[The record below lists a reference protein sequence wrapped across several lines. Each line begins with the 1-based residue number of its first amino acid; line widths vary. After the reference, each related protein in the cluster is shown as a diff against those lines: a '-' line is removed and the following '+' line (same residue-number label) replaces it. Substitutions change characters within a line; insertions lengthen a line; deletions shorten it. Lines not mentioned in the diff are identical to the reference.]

1 MRALYPSIRGR
12 LGATTQR
19 LRIRSN
25 LDSAGARRSSEPQGR
40 VAMTTDLLQSSR
52 SFIEGIIARIRLYWP
67 RIPPQ
72 DTRSR
77 TWSRRLASYNELPDL
92 YRPFFDALPAER
104 TEPFPYTVLTP
115 TFKDIPRRAE
125 REKLVCLLGDE
136 LLILEGIDDGL
147 AQTRF
152 PLNGHCLVERGVILL
167 QAWIT
172 IRGKT
177 SDGDLKSATL
187 RFNSVTDHIMA
198 PFVDRLRHSPAVPS
212 ALDLDSERARFN
224 YLAQTH
230 YKFYSHGRSSIQP
243 GARVQQILLQP
254 EIRRT
259 SFTLLGY
266 SLSRRLSP
274 AHLVVLTDTEL
285 ILIRDDES
293 QYWLKGA
300 AHGAIWSY
308 VPRNLIAS
316 LALTPGQHDL
326 LTFHATLRDGATL
339 RAPFES
345 SAEPDLRRLIQ
356 QLPA

>member
-1 MRALYPSIRGR
+1 
-12 LGATTQR
+12 
-19 LRIRSN
+19 
-25 LDSAGARRSSEPQGR
+25 
-40 VAMTTDLLQSSR
+40 MTTNLLHSSR
-52 SFIEGIIARIRLYWP
+52 SFIEGIIERVRASWP

-72 DTRSR
+72 DTRAR
-77 TWSRRLASYNELPDL
+77 TWARRVETLRDLPEL
-92 YRPFFDALPAER
+92 YRPFFDSLPAER
-104 TEPFPYTVLTP
+104 TQPYPYMVITP

-136 LLILEGIDDGL
+136 LLILEHLDDHL

-152 PLNGHCLVERGVILL
+152 PLNGRCFVERGVILL

-172 IRGKT
+172 IRGQT
-177 SDGDLKSATL
+177 SDGGLKSVTL

-198 PFVDRLRHSPAVPS
+198 PFVDRLRPTPAAPS
-212 ALDLDSERARFN
+212 ANDLDAERQRFN

-243 GARVQQILLQP
+243 GARVQHILLQP

-259 SFTLLGY
+259 HFSLLGY

-274 AHLVVLTDTEL
+274 AHLIVLTDTEL
-285 ILIRDDES
+285 IHIRDDES

-308 VPRNLIAS
+308 VPRNLITS
-316 LALTPGQHDL
+316 ITLTPGQHDL
-326 LTFHATLRDGATL
+326 LALHLKLKDGAAL
-339 RAPFES
+339 QAPFAS
-345 SAEPDLRRLIQ
+345 SAEPELTALIQ
-356 QLPA
+356 QLPRSP

>member
-1 MRALYPSIRGR
+1 
-12 LGATTQR
+12 
-19 LRIRSN
+19 
-25 LDSAGARRSSEPQGR
+25 
-40 VAMTTDLLQSSR
+40 MTTNLLHTSR
-52 SFIEGIIARIRLYWP
+52 SFIEGIVARVRASWP

-72 DTRSR
+72 DTRAR
-77 TWSRRLASYNELPDL
+77 TWARRVESLRDLPEL
-92 YRPFFDALPAER
+92 YRPYFDSLPAER
-104 TEPFPYTVLTP
+104 MEPFPYTVLTP

-136 LLILEGIDDGL
+136 LLILEHLDDRL

-152 PLNGHCLVERGVILL
+152 PLSGRCFVERGVILL

-172 IRGKT
+172 IRGET
-177 SDGDLKSATL
+177 SGGGAQSATL

-198 PFVDRLRHSPAVPS
+198 PFVDRLRPSPAVTS
-212 ALDLDSERARFN
+212 AVDLDAERQRFN

-243 GARVQQILLQP
+243 GARVQHILLQP

-259 SFTLLGY
+259 HFALLGY

-274 AHLVVLTDTEL
+274 AHLIVLTDTEL

-308 VPRNLIAS
+308 VARNLITS
-316 LALTPGQHDL
+316 LALTPGQHGL
-326 LTFHATLRDGATL
+326 LMLQVKLKDGTAL
-339 RAPFES
+339 QAAFES
-345 SAEPDLRRLIQ
+345 SAEPELRHLIQ
-356 QLPA
+356 QLPS

>member
-1 MRALYPSIRGR
+1 
-12 LGATTQR
+12 
-19 LRIRSN
+19 
-25 LDSAGARRSSEPQGR
+25 
-40 VAMTTDLLQSSR
+40 MTTDLLQSSR
-52 SFIEGIIARIRLYWP
+52 SFIAGIIARIRLYWP

-77 TWSRRLASYNELPDL
+77 TWARRLASYNELPDL
-92 YRPFFDALPAER
+92 YRPFFDALPADR

-115 TFKDIPRRAE
+115 TFKDIPRRAQH
-125 REKLVCLLGDE
+125 EKLVCLLGDE
-136 LLILEGIDDGL
+136 LVILEGLDDHL
-147 AQTRF
+147 AQTHF
-152 PLNGHCLVERGVILL
+152 PLNGRCFVERGVILL

-172 IRGKT
+172 VRGEA
-177 SDGDLKSATL
+177 SSGGPKSVTL

-198 PFVDRLRHSPAVPS
+198 PFVDRLRPSPAVPS
-212 ALDLDSERARFN
+212 AIDLDAERARFN

-230 YKFYSHGRSSIQP
+230 YKFYSHGRASIQP
-243 GARVQQILLQP
+243 GVRVQQILLQP

-293 QYWLKGA
+293 QFWLKGA

-308 VPRNLIAS
+308 VPRNLITS
-316 LALTPGQHDL
+316 LALAPGQHDL
-326 LTFHATLRDGATL
+326 LTFDATLRDGTTL

-345 SAEPDLRRLIQ
+345 SAEPDLRRIMQ
-356 QLPA
+356 ELPS